1 MGSNSMV
8 FGRSETED
16 EETLESN
23 RILSQNFLSG
33 PLAAQCVSLLNPFLH
48 RPVFNKTLDDLCSSS
63 RLGLRPTNAVLLCQG
78 KLLHCPDSAV
88 HRSEP
93 LGEASMHRAVCLTQ
107 PICLSTSIRN
117 DSSGSTNSPSC
128 RLQYT
133 RNEIVEVT
141 PDGLSGPSDTGGSSL
156 QFAVPAAS
164 CKSVASQRLE
174 TAAEGTSGVFDR
186 QDCSK
191 SALRHNAEPISLRS
205 SVLRYSEHR
214 FCRFLLWL
222 GPLTER
228 RRSNDQSP
236 YYEVLKP
243 SDGYGTGFAMTL
255 YWYSP
260 FKVELAVYLLKVWR
274 GPSRT
279 FSVHWNLSFP
289 TVVAW
294 ETDIVR
300 LTLCGDIDAV
310 QEAVRI
316 GKANIFSV
324 LPDGSTLLH
333 VSP

>member
-1 MGSNSMV
+1 
-8 FGRSETED
+8 
-16 EETLESN
+16 
-23 RILSQNFLSG
+23 
-33 PLAAQCVSLLNPFLH
+33 
-48 RPVFNKTLDDLCSSS
+48 
-63 RLGLRPTNAVLLCQG
+63 
-78 KLLHCPDSAV
+78 
-88 HRSEP
+88 
-93 LGEASMHRAVCLTQ
+93 MHRAACLTPPVCLSAG
-107 PICLSTSIRN
+107 IGN
-117 DSSGSTNSPSC
+117 DSSCSTNSPSC

-133 RNEIVEVT
+133 KNESVEVT
-141 PDGLSGPSDTGGSSL
+141 PDGLSGPSSDTGGSSL

-164 CKSVASQRLE
+164 SNSVTSQRPE
-174 TAAEGTSGVFDR
+174 PAAEGSSGVFDPK
-186 QDCSK
+186 DCSK

-205 SVLRYSEHR
+205 SVLRYSEHK
-214 FCRFLLWL
+214 FGRFLLWL

-228 RRSNDQSP
+228 RWSNDQSP
-236 YYEVLKP
+236 YYEVLQP

-255 YWYSP
+255 NWYFP
-260 FKVELAVYLLKVWR
+260 FKVELAVYLLKVRR

-289 TVVAW
+289 IVVAW

-310 QEAVRI
+310 QEAIRV